1 MNLQLD
7 SQKRLKIKNER
18 RDTTTDTTEKQRIS
32 NYYEHLYTNILG
44 NLEEMNKFLAT
55 YNLQRLNHEEIEN
68 LNRPITTTEMSSVI
82 KISPKTKVQEQMAS
96 LVNSIQHLK
105 KNQYHLLKPFEKK
118 QKRRKYIQTHFMRPN
133 YPTKTRQGL
142 YKKTTGHYP

>member
-1 MNLQLD
+1 MN
-7 SQKRLKIKNER
+7 I
-18 RDTTTDTTEKQRIS
+18 
-32 NYYEHLYTNILG
+32 YLYTNILG

-55 YNLQRLNHEEIEN
+55 YDLQRLNHEEIEN

-105 KNQYHLLKPFEKK
+105 KN
-118 QKRRKYIQTHFMRPN
+118 
-133 YPTKTRQGL
+133 
-142 YKKTTGHYP
+142 